1 MPFRGISIDDEGSI
15 IYDGEKFIVN
25 NLSKVPDDFNPGN
38 KPVVGLPKTHPSHP
52 QNRKP
57 SPAPK
62 YVPPPVIYTAFDNK
76 RAEEHQE
83 PVQEASGS
91 HESEEEEKR
100 RETGSNKP
108 SLSGFPQDM
117 EWQPDISA
125 LGLVNFVDVPGNS
138 IDPADME
145 FYLAARHNPVV
156 HEVQIAIQC
165 EGIPPAFQGDSERYL
180 RLCGEYGIDEEN
192 DAEARACL
200 DYWTQKLL
208 GHGIKELSSRLAQ
221 NSNDLLNDA
230 WEEALDKS
238 GTADANDA
246 DAAESF
252 ESYQTLVEDTFNV
265 RFTRADGADEWN
277 LANIRTAH
285 VGLEMTARV
294 FGNRLRDMGLAVD
307 DAKAFQLVF
316 GAITLNRSTTASDNA
331 IAQVIGHTITIF
343 WKQEQENGR
352 NYNLLPY
359 LLLHELGHIFN
370 AAAGMGDKDGSSS
383 INQTIG
389 HPQSRVGMGA
399 PNPAVLTGELF
410 IASHSDLSSD
420 LRSLYEDLGAPA
432 GHELFTEADLNEWQ
446 IQSLQQSE
454 DESPNEVT
462 ADAFLNWIVH
472 QTSDR
477 AEGFT
482 DAPEGCAWQ
491 EFMGRNM
498 DKWLRYAIVH
508 QTSDDGAE
516 GFTNAP
522 EGCAWQEFMDAN
534 MDKWLRNAIVYNARD
549 NENAL
554 TFFAEQDMLPQVVGI
569 GTIPFLAGT
578 NVRET
583 PSTSGRKVTT
593 LEKGKNFPIFGR
605 IEVEEDLHRD
615 WIAVMA
621 QGDVYWVYAGGVELP
636 EGVNLKDLPVFESK
650 EDASFKFDPNSPFEE
665 TPWFPQLVRHLR

>member
-1 MPFRGISIDDEGSI
+1 MLHPNMQPPGKSGGGTPARPKNPVKPIVPYGPENPSPPPYGGPGPVIPGI
-15 IYDGEKFIVN
+15 
-25 NLSKVPDDFNPGN
+25 VPIRPNT
-38 KPVVGLPKTHPSHP
+38 LPKPTPAP
-52 QNRKP
+52 YLP
-57 SPAPK
+57 SP
-62 YVPPPVIYTAFDNK
+62 PPGIEIAGYTQ
-76 RAEEHQE
+76 HQQ

-100 RETGSNKP
+100 RETGSNEP

-156 HEVQIAIQC
+156 HEVQIAIQY
-165 EGIPPAFQGDSERYL
+165 EGFPPAFQGYPERYL

-192 DAEARACL
+192 DAEARAYL

-208 GHGIKELSSRLAQ
+208 GRGIKELSSRLAQ
-221 NSNDLLNDA
+221 NSNDRLNDA

-238 GTADANDA
+238 GTA

-307 DAKAFQLVF
+307 DATAFQLVF
-316 GAITLNRSTTASDNA
+316 GAITLNRSTTARDDA
-331 IAQVIGHTITIF
+331 IAQVTGHTITIF

-399 PNPAVLTGELF
+399 PDPAVLTGGPSIDPRSYLT
-410 IASHSDLSSD
+410 HPY
-420 LRSLYEDLGAPA
+420 LRSLYEDLGAPKD
-432 GHELFTEADLNEWQ
+432 HELFTEADLNARQ

-454 DESPNEVT
+454 DPSPNEVT

-498 DKWLRYAIVH
+498 DKWLRYAIAYNVIRSGNELSLTADEAKLMPFPLPVERGVTAGSKGPYVRTGPSRDYSKVGKYALPLGH
-508 QTSDDGAE
+508 E
-516 GFTNAP
+516 V
-522 EGCAWQEFMDAN
+522 
-534 MDKWLRNAIVYNARD
+534 IVLGRD
-549 NENAL
+549 ERK
-554 TFFAEQDMLPQVVGI
+554 QDP
-569 GTIPFLAGT
+569 
-578 NVRET
+578 
-583 PSTSGRKVTT
+583 
-593 LEKGKNFPIFGR
+593 
-605 IEVEEDLHRD
+605 DYD
-615 WIAVMA
+615 WVAVLYR
-621 QGDVYWVYAGGVELP
+621 GDVNWVYKGGVRLP
-636 EGVNLKDLPVFESK
+636 DGVNWDDLPILDKDTKLEL
-650 EDASFKFDPNSPFEE
+650 DPNSSIEE
-665 TPWFPQLVRHLR
+665 IDSWFQVLLKAAFGR